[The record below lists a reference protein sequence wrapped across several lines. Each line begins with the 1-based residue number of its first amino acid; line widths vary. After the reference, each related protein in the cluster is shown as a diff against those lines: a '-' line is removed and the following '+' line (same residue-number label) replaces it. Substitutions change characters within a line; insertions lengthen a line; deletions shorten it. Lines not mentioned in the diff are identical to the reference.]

1 MKHILLAI
9 DRSAPSWAATRL
21 AIHLAPRLKAP
32 VTVFSVVLPGARRTT
47 ASDERRREYEA
58 VRELVDDVVKELVA
72 AGVKA
77 KGEVRSCKGSQVARE
92 ILVAATRVDADLLVM
107 GSRARGELTGLLLGS
122 VSDEVARRAGCPV
135 VIVPTGA
142 STKVTPRRIVLVI
155 DGEGDPTRPVTAT
168 AELARALDA
177 DVEVICVGRT
187 LGDVAGPNQAPAAAN
202 PDEMA
207 LGRAAAMLKK
217 ARIEVRAR
225 MVDNVHGFAP
235 EIAREVMATGAD
247 MVVIGARAMGWVG
260 DDVAA
265 GAAEAVIH
273 RTRRP
278 VVVAPS
284 SRPS

>member
-9 DRSAPSWAATRL
+9 DRGAPSWAATRL
-21 AIHLAPRLKAP
+21 AIHLAPRLNAA
-32 VTVFSVVLPGARRTT
+32 VTVFSVVLPGARR
-47 ASDERRREYEA
+47 AAANDVRRREYEA
-58 VRELVDDVVKELVA
+58 VHELVNDVVKELVV

-77 KGEVRSCKGSQVARE
+77 KGEVRSCKGGEVARE

-122 VSDEVARRAGCPV
+122 VSDEVARGAGCPV
-135 VIVPTGA
+135 VIVPTGSA
-142 STKVTPRRIVLVI
+142 MKVTPRRIVLVI
-155 DGEGDPTRPVTAT
+155 DGEGDPARPVTAT

-187 LGDVAGPNQAPAAAN
+187 LGNLTGAPQAQAAAN
-202 PDEMA
+202 PDEVA
-207 LGRAAAMLKK
+207 LDDAAATLRK

-225 MVDNVHGFAP
+225 MVDNVRGFVP
-235 EIAREVMATGAD
+235 EIAREVIATGAD
-247 MVVIGARAMGWVG
+247 MVVIGSRAMGWVG